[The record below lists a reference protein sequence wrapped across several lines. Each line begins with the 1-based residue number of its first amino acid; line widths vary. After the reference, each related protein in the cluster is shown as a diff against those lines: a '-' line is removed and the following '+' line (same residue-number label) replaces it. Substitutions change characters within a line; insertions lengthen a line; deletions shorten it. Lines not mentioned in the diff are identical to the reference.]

1 VKFGILAV
9 ATLAAC
15 SPGGRGTLHPVA
27 SAGVE
32 LTSTHGLPDDTA
44 RLSAGDVT
52 ADVTGSWTNTNET
65 VEVSY
70 RAPVPTRFPLNA
82 TSTWQGQA
90 VRASAAWNRSAPAAG
105 NAIGQPLLEQGR
117 IELAGGATTTVQIEF
132 ARPGDDRP
140 AIGDEVSIAVPMPGG
155 ARTVRLRVAAE

>member
-1 VKFGILAV
+1 MRFAILAA

-15 SPGGRGTLHPVA
+15 SPGGRGTLQPIA
-27 SAGVE
+27 RAGVE

-90 VRASAAWNRSAPAAG
+90 VQASAAWDRSAPAAG
-105 NAIGQPLLEQGR
+105 NAIGHPLLDQGR

-132 ARPGDDRP
+132 ARSSDDRP
-140 AIGDEVSIAVPMPGG
+140 ATGDEVSIAVPMPGG
-155 ARTVRLRVAAE
+155 ARTVRFRVAGE

>member
-1 VKFGILAV
+1 MRIAILAA

-15 SPGGRGTLHPVA
+15 SPGNRGTLQPVA

-82 TSTWQGQA
+82 TSTWRGQA

-105 NAIGQPLLEQGR
+105 NAIGQPLLDQGR
-117 IELAGGATTTVQIEF
+117 IELAGGATATVQIEF
-132 ARPGDDRP
+132 ARSGDDRP

-155 ARTVRLRVAAE
+155 ARTVRFRVAAE

>member
-1 VKFGILAV
+1 MRFAILLA
-9 ATLAAC
+9 ATLVAC
-15 SPGGRGTLHPVA
+15 SPGGRGTLQPVA

-44 RLSAGDVT
+44 RVSAGDVT
-52 ADVTGSWTNTNET
+52 ADITGSWTNTNET
-65 VEVSY
+65 VDVSY

-90 VRASAAWNRSAPAAG
+90 VRASAAWNRSASAAG
-105 NAIGQPLLEQGR
+105 NAIGQPLLDQGR
-117 IELAGGATTTVQIEF
+117 IELAGGEKATLQIEF
-132 ARPGDDRP
+132 ARSGDDRP

-155 ARTVRLRVAAE
+155 ARIVRFRVAGE

>member
-1 VKFGILAV
+1 VKLAILV
-9 ATLAAC
+9 AAMLAAC
-15 SPGGRGTLHPVA
+15 SPGGRGTLEPIA

-82 TSTWQGQA
+82 TSTWRGQA

-105 NAIGQPLLEQGR
+105 NAIGQPLLDRGR
-117 IELAGGATTTVQIEF
+117 IELAGGATATVQIEF
-132 ARPGDDRP
+132 ARPGDNRP
-140 AIGDEVSIAVPMPGG
+140 AIGDEVSIAVPLPGG
-155 ARTVRLRVAAE
+155 ARTVRFRVAAE